1 MNAGR
6 SKRWNSDDD
15 DSYDDDDDRYD
26 DSQGYSEDGDEDDD
40 YDEFLEREFGTSK
53 VSSKLTRLQFW
64 TTIVLLVSFMLP
76 LLTYLFWAISQ

>member
-6 SKRWNSDDD
+6 SKRWDSDD

-26 DSQGYSEDGDEDDD
+26 DSQGYSDDGDEDED
-40 YDEFLEREFGTSK
+40 YEEFLEREFGQGK

-64 TTIVLLVSFMLP
+64 TTIVLLVSFTLP
-76 LLTYLFWAISQ
+76 LLTYFFWAISQ